1 MIKKIL
7 ILLFVSVFTPSI
19 AQWNTDRILTIGR
32 NALYFEDYVLS
43 IQYFNQVIKIRP
55 FQAEPYLYRG
65 IAKLQLGDYQ
75 GAELDI
81 DDALM
86 RNPFLPEA
94 YYARGFTRMRLGRYL
109 DAEKD
114 FTKAIEFSPSSRH
127 LLLSRMDAR
136 ERFGDYT
143 GALKDVESLLKMNP
157 RAHELFYERGRI
169 QLAKKDT
176 ISAEKSFNKFISA
189 DSISPVGWSARA
201 LLRHMKKDY
210 EGAYQDY
217 SQAIKLNSEN
227 AGDYINRGIINVENN
242 RFMEALNDYDTAVK
256 LAPGNILAYL
266 NRGVLRANLGDD
278 NNALSD
284 FTKVLKIDSTL
295 IEARYSKAMLELK
308 LRNYRAAI
316 ADYQKVIDKHP
327 LFMPAYL
334 GIAEAY
340 SGLRNTREAFRYRQ
354 KASEMERSKEY
365 RERLKQNL
373 EARNKIA
380 EQTPITST
388 AQRTQQ
394 FNRFATRN
402 IIDSDYE
409 TKYSNVRRGAIQ
421 KRMVDVVN
429 EKNFVLSYYSKTDP
443 IRRTNLFHLML
454 EQYNQRRVLSTG
466 LKITTSE
473 IPLTNELI
481 DKHFESINKISARII
496 QETQNPDLY
505 FYRGIEYAL
514 VQDYSSA
521 IEDLNRAIALKTDF
535 ALAYFARANI
545 RYKFVDYHKN
555 TILESNSEL
564 INKYT
569 DNEYKFDVEL
579 IMRDFDKVIELQPD
593 FPFSYYNK
601 ANILVT
607 IKDYQ
612 SAIRLYTKAIDVEGD
627 FAEAFFNR
635 GLTYLFI
642 GEDARGLADLSK
654 AGELGIYNAY
664 NLIQQFK

>member
-1 MIKKIL
+1 M
-7 ILLFVSVFTPSI
+7 

-65 IAKLQLGDYQ
+65 IAKLQLGDFQ
-75 GAELDI
+75 GAESDI
-81 DDALM
+81 DDAVI

-94 YYARGFTRMRLGRYL
+94 YYARGFTRMKLGRFEE
-109 DAEKD
+109 AEKD
-114 FTKAIEFSPSSRH
+114 FSKAIEFSPSSRH

-136 ERFGDYT
+136 ERSGNLAGALNDVDALIKMNPKAHELHYEK
-143 GALKDVESLLKMNP
+143 GRLYLALKDTV
-157 RAHELFYERGRI
+157 
-169 QLAKKDT
+169 T
-176 ISAEKSFNKFISA
+176 AENSFNQFIRS
-189 DSISPVGWSARA
+189 DSISPAGWSARA
-201 LLRHMKKDY
+201 LLRLQKKDY
-210 EGAYQDY
+210 EGAYRDY
-217 SQAIKLNSEN
+217 SKAIQLNSRYV
-227 AGDYINRGIINVENN
+227 GDYINRGIINVEAN
-242 RFMEALNDYDTAVK
+242 RFMEALSDYDTAVK
-256 LAPGNILAYL
+256 LDPGNVLVYL

-284 FTKVLKIDSTL
+284 FKKVLEYDSTL
-295 IEARYSKAMLELK
+295 VEARYSKAMLELK
-308 LRNYRAAI
+308 LRNFKVAI

-340 SGLRNTREAFRYRQ
+340 AGLNNTREAFRFRQ

-373 EARNKIA
+373 EAKNKIA
-380 EQTPITST
+380 DERPGTTT

-402 IIDSDYE
+402 INDSEYE
-409 TKYSNVRRGAIQ
+409 SKYSNERRGAVQ

-429 EKNFVLSYYSKTDP
+429 EKNFVLSYYSKNDV
-443 IRRTNLFHLML
+443 IRRTNLFHLMV
-454 EQYNQRRVLSTG
+454 EQYNRKKVLAAE
-466 LKITTSE
+466 LKITSVE
-473 IPLTNELI
+473 IPLTNDLI
-481 DKHFESINKISARII
+481 DKHFETINRISSGII
-496 QETQNPDLY
+496 QQSQNPDLY

-521 IEDLNRAIALKTDF
+521 IEDLNRAVSLKTDF
-535 ALAYFARANI
+535 AIAFFARANI
-545 RYKFVDYHKN
+545 RYKYVDYLRNANK
-555 TILESNSEL
+555 ESLSDL
-564 INKYT
+564 KSKYA

-601 ANILVT
+601 ANILVS

-612 SAIRLYTKAIDVEGD
+612 SAIGLYSRAIEVDGD
-627 FAEAFFNR
+627 FAEAYYNR
-635 GLTYLFI
+635 GLTYIFI
-642 GEDARGLADLSK
+642 GDDARGLADLSK
-654 AGELGIYNAY
+654 AGELGIYSAY
-664 NLIQQFK
+664 SLIQQFK

>member
-1 MIKKIL
+1 M
-7 ILLFVSVFTPSI
+7 LLAAVFAPLM

-55 FQAEPYLYRG
+55 FQPEPYLYRG
-65 IAKLQLGDYQ
+65 IAKLHLGDYQ
-75 GAELDI
+75 GAESDI
-81 DDALM
+81 NDAVI

-94 YYARGFTRMRLGRYL
+94 FYARGFTRMKLERYEE
-109 DAEKD
+109 AEKD

-136 ERFGDYT
+136 ERLGDFS
-143 GALKDVESLLKMNP
+143 GALNDLQTLIKMNP
-157 RAHELFYERGRI
+157 KAHELFYEKGRI
-169 QLAKKDT
+169 QLAMKDT
-176 ISAEKSFNKFISA
+176 ISAENSFNQYINA
-189 DSISPVGWSARA
+189 DSISPSGWSARA
-201 LLRHMKKDY
+201 LLRLQKKDY
-210 EGAYQDY
+210 EGAYLDY
-217 SQAIKLNSEN
+217 SKAIKHNSKYV
-227 AGDYINRGIINVENN
+227 GDYINRGIINVEAN

-256 LAPGNILAYL
+256 LDPGNMLAYL

-284 FTKVLKIDSTL
+284 FKKVLDYDSTL
-295 IEARYSKAMLELK
+295 VEARFSKAMLELK
-308 LRNYRAAI
+308 LRNYKVAI

-340 SGLRNTREAFRYRQ
+340 AGLNNTREAFRYRQ
-354 KASEMERSKEY
+354 KASDMERSKEY

-373 EARNKIA
+373 EAKNRIA
-380 EQTPITST
+380 DQSRKTNT

-394 FNRFATRN
+394 FNRFATQN
-402 IIDSDYE
+402 INEAEYE
-409 TKYSNVRRGAIQ
+409 SKYSNERRGAIQ
-421 KRMVDVVN
+421 KKLVDVVN
-429 EKNFVLSYYSKTDP
+429 QKNFVLSYYSKPDA
-443 IRRTNLFHLML
+443 IRRTNLFHLMV
-454 EQYNQRRVLSTG
+454 EQYNKKRVLG
-466 LKITTSE
+466 AELKITSIE

-481 DKHFESINKISARII
+481 NKHFETISKISANII
-496 QETQNPDLY
+496 LNNQNPDLY

-521 IEDLNRAIALKTDF
+521 IDDLNMAVSMKSDF
-535 ALAYFARANI
+535 AIAYFARANI
-545 RYKFVDYHKN
+545 RYKYVDYLRNENKETSSDLKN
-555 TILESNSEL
+555 NYAEN
-564 INKYT
+564 
-569 DNEYKFDVEL
+569 DYKFDVEL

-601 ANILVT
+601 ANILVS

-612 SAIRLYTKAIDVEGD
+612 SAINLYNKAIEVDGD

-635 GLTYLFI
+635 GLTYIFI

-654 AGELGIYNAY
+654 AGELGIYSAY
-664 NLIQQFK
+664 SLIQQFK

>member
-1 MIKKIL
+1 M
-7 ILLFVSVFTPSI
+7 

-65 IAKLQLGDYQ
+65 IAKLQLGDFQ
-75 GAELDI
+75 GAESDI
-81 DDALM
+81 DDAVI

-94 YYARGFTRMRLGRYL
+94 YYARGFTRMKLGRFEE
-109 DAEKD
+109 AEKD
-114 FTKAIEFSPSSRH
+114 FSKAIEFSPSSRH

-136 ERFGDYT
+136 ERSGNLAGALSDVDALIKMNPKTHELHYEK
-143 GALKDVESLLKMNP
+143 GRLYLALKDTVAAES
-157 RAHELFYERGRI
+157 
-169 QLAKKDT
+169 
-176 ISAEKSFNKFISA
+176 SFNQFIRS
-189 DSISPVGWSARA
+189 DSISPAGWSARA
-201 LLRHMKKDY
+201 LLRLQKKDY
-210 EGAYQDY
+210 DGAYRDY
-217 SQAIKLNSEN
+217 SKAIQLNSRYV
-227 AGDYINRGIINVENN
+227 GDYINRGIINVEAN
-242 RFMEALNDYDTAVK
+242 RFMEALSDYDTAVK
-256 LAPGNILAYL
+256 LDPGNVLVYL

-284 FTKVLKIDSTL
+284 FKKVLEYDSTL
-295 IEARYSKAMLELK
+295 VEARYSKAMLELK
-308 LRNYRAAI
+308 LRNFKVAI

-340 SGLRNTREAFRYRQ
+340 AGLNNTREAFRFRQ
-354 KASEMERSKEY
+354 KASDMERSKEY

-373 EARNKIA
+373 EAKNKIA
-380 EQTPITST
+380 DERQGTST

-402 IIDSDYE
+402 INDSEYE
-409 TKYSNVRRGAIQ
+409 SKYSNERRGTVQ

-429 EKNFVLSYYSKTDP
+429 EKNFVLSYYSKNDA
-443 IRRTNLFHLML
+443 IRRTNLFHLMV
-454 EQYNQRRVLSTG
+454 EQYNRKKVLAAE
-466 LKITTSE
+466 LKIASVE

-481 DKHFESINKISARII
+481 DKHFETINRISSNII
-496 QETQNPDLY
+496 QHSQNPDLY

-521 IEDLNRAIALKTDF
+521 IEDLNRAVSIKTDF
-535 ALAYFARANI
+535 AIAFFARANI
-545 RYKFVDYHKN
+545 RYKYVDYLRNANK
-555 TILESNSEL
+555 ESSPDL
-564 INKYT
+564 KNKYA

-601 ANILVT
+601 ANILVA

-612 SAIRLYTKAIDVEGD
+612 SAINLYSRAIEVESD
-627 FAEAFFNR
+627 FAEAYYNR
-635 GLTYLFI
+635 GLTYIFI
-642 GEDARGLADLSK
+642 GDDARGLADLSK
-654 AGELGIYNAY
+654 AGELGIYSAY
-664 NLIQQFK
+664 SLIQQFK